1 MILLIRYITLNIVI
15 NGVIPKENSL
25 VVVTWF
31 AELNV
36 DSYGV
41 VNAIV
46 DEANMSLH
54 IFFLPLLLRQYKN
67 YSQNRAVTL
76 NICYTL
82 EGRCK
87 PVLDT
92 ENVLGSYSKPVY
104 L

>member
-1 MILLIRYITLNIVI
+1 MLIEFNID
-15 NGVIPKENSL
+15 
-25 VVVTWF
+25 F
-31 AELNV
+31 
-36 DSYGV
+36 YGA

-54 IFFLPLLLRQYKN
+54 IFILRLLLRQFKN

-92 ENVLGSYSKPVY
+92 ENVLGSRSKPVH